1 MRQSRHIFQRE
12 FIKTRERNSMIQVI
26 RQQQPVSWN
35 AGQQALPQWMQQL
48 SMHQLISVI
57 SRY

>member
-1 MRQSRHIFQRE
+1 
-12 FIKTRERNSMIQVI
+12 MIQVI